1 MQQENN
7 ESTKV
12 LVNKANTIIVHSVFP
27 FHIIPTTTGNLFD
40 PVNESFYHS
49 VENIDISAIRNSI
62 IALQSNS
69 NLNAI
74 GDFSKYY
81 DFISLH
87 FGKADSIA
95 NLELYVIEPDALL
108 PKNDQEGLKNL
119 GAQIAETEY
128 YLGISEE
135 IRFNKIEKCM
145 ILLNPVGKLG
155 YIIFEFMLTSNE
167 GTDILNLLSKTEYFR
182 NIGWR
187 QGQSVPKK
195 SSNQYKKHALSF
207 KNENERS
214 FELTMYDIFN
224 NYFHPFQDQIR
235 FYQNRLTTLFTS
247 VSYESGNKSDK
258 ILRDIFF
265 DMLRVPDMNTSVSKF
280 SHENS
285 EPAIQKIGRNV
296 ICAALNEGAVVIE
309 SINDLHDKKSI
320 ARKYLP
326 AFILA
331 INQREILLKTMQ
343 RISHLNAEKLLSMDD
358 KQLQSI
364 TQLKANLLVLQLKQI
379 FYSVSNTHEVELFF
393 NQLQKVFNIDVMM
406 KENDQSIKEI
416 YNLLEARRADILEK
430 HRQDA
435 EMREREE
442 SEKEEFRSRI
452 VNMIL
457 GAIGCLGLFSFFK
470 DVWPFFQDSQYASLY
485 KFISISLPFVIMGWL
500 IWYMFGRKSK

>member
-7 ESTKV
+7 EKIKNV
-12 LVNKANTIIVHSVFP
+12 VNKANTIIVHSVFP
-27 FHIIPTTTGNLFD
+27 FHIIPETSGNLFD
-40 PVNESFYHS
+40 PVNDSFYHS
-49 VENIDISAIRNSI
+49 IDSIDINAIRNSI
-62 IALQSNS
+62 IDLQSNS
-69 NLNAI
+69 NLNSI

-128 YLGISEE
+128 YLGFSED
-135 IRFNKIEKCM
+135 IRLDKIEKCM

-155 YIIFEFMLTSNE
+155 YIIFECALSSNE
-167 GTDILNLLSKTEYFR
+167 GTDMLKLLSKTEYFR

-187 QGQSVPKK
+187 QGQTVPKK

-214 FELTMYDIFN
+214 FELTMYDILN
-224 NYFHPFQDQIR
+224 NYFHPFQNHIR

-265 DMLRVPDMNTSVSKF
+265 DMLRVPDMNVSKF
-280 SHENS
+280 DHENS

-343 RISHLNAEKLLSMDD
+343 RISHLNAEKLLSMDEV
-358 KQLQSI
+358 QLRII

-393 NQLQKVFNIDVMM
+393 NQLQIVFNIEIML
-406 KENDQSIKEI
+406 KENDQSIREI
-416 YNLLEARRADILEK
+416 YNLLELKKSDEEK
-430 HRQDA
+430 RN
-435 EMREREE
+435 RELQEFKE
-442 SEKEEFRSRI
+442 KELNEKEENRAKI
-452 VNMIL
+452 VNTIL
-457 GAIGCLGLFSFFK
+457 GVIACLGLFSFLK
-470 DVWPFFQDSQYASLY
+470 DFLPFLRDSQYFLLY
-485 KFISISLPFVIMGWL
+485 KSIAIVLPFGAGIWL
-500 IWYMFGRKSK
+500 VWYMFGRKSK

>member
-7 ESTKV
+7 EKIKTV
-12 LVNKANTIIVHSVFP
+12 VNKANTIIVHSVFP
-27 FHIIPTTTGNLFD
+27 FHIIPATSGNLFD
-40 PVNESFYHS
+40 PVNDSFYHS
-49 VENIDISAIRNSI
+49 IDSIDINAIRNSI
-62 IALQSNS
+62 IDLQSNS
-69 NLNAI
+69 NLNSI

-128 YLGISEE
+128 YLGNSED
-135 IRFNKIEKCM
+135 IRLDKIEKCM

-155 YIIFEFMLTSNE
+155 YVIFECTMSSNE
-167 GTDILNLLSKTEYFR
+167 GTDMLELLSKSEYFR

-187 QGQSVPKK
+187 QGQTVPKK
-195 SSNQYKKHALSF
+195 TSNQYKKHALSF

-224 NYFHPFQDQIR
+224 NYFHPFQDHIR

-247 VSYESGNKSDK
+247 VCFESGNISDK
-258 ILRDIFF
+258 ILRDMFF
-265 DMLRVPDMNTSVSKF
+265 DMLRVPDMNVSKF
-280 SHENS
+280 DHENS
-285 EPAIQKIGRNV
+285 EPTIRKIGRNV

-309 SINDLHDKKSI
+309 SINDLHVKKSI

-343 RISHLNAEKLLSMDD
+343 RISHLNAEKLLNMDEM
-358 KQLQSI
+358 QLQTI

-393 NQLQKVFNIDVMM
+393 NQLQTVFNIEVMM

-416 YNLLEARRADILEK
+416 YNLLEAKRAVVLEK
-430 HRQDA
+430 YREYA
-435 EMREREE
+435 EIREKEE
-442 SEKEEFRSRI
+442 AEKEEFRSRI

-485 KFISISLPFVIMGWL
+485 KFISIALPFVIMGWL